1 MNLLSNDNNKEILW
15 NALYSNQIFNNIPNN
30 MLNDVKTIF
39 ENNINKIESNLS
51 IKQIDQ
57 QKLLELNKIILKNIS
72 NDISLFKKSIV
83 PENNEMTKTSYI
95 NERKQEFDNKF
106 QETKNEFD
114 NLINQSKPEEI
125 NFKEDLDSPL
135 ETNEM
140 NNILEKLQQQ
150 RNNVVFNIDNSNNMS
165 TNKSESYDL
174 SLNIIDLSNQ
184 PNLSK
189 KEVNN
194 KKPEKK
200 KISNL
205 DDLLKNNIENNL
217 KTTPINTKN
226 DNQIILDRL
235 NKLED
240 YMSIIIEKLNK
251 IDSKF

>member
-15 NALYSNQIFNNIPNN
+15 NALYSNQIFNNIPNT
-30 MLNDVKTIF
+30 MLNNVKIIF
-39 ENNINKIESNLS
+39 ENNINQIESNLT

-72 NDISLFKKSIV
+72 NDILLLKKSIL
-83 PENNEMTKTSYI
+83 PQNNETTKTSYI
-95 NERKQEFDNKF
+95 NEKEEEFNNKF

-135 ETNEM
+135 EDNEM
-140 NNILEKLQQQ
+140 NNILQKLQQE
-150 RNNVVFNIDNSNNMS
+150 RNAVVFNIDNSNNTS
-165 TNKSESYDL
+165 INKYESYDL
-174 SLNIIDLSNQ
+174 SLNIIDLTNQ

-189 KEVNN
+189 KEVDN

-205 DDLLKNNIENNL
+205 DDLLKNNIEN
-217 KTTPINTKN
+217 IENTKT
-226 DNQIILDRL
+226 DNKVILDRL
-235 NKLED
+235 KKLED
-240 YMSIIIEKLNK
+240 IMSVIIEKLNK